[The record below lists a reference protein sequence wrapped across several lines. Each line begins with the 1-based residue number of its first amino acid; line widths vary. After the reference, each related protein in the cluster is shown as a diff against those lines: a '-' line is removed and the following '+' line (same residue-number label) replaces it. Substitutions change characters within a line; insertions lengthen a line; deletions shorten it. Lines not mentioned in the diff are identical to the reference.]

1 MDATSHSF
9 NLDPESIDYLNKIEH
24 SITHWSRELG
34 LTALR
39 IRGLEVQLAGL
50 YESRE
55 QFMKKTIEKAGFK
68 ADKAD
73 NINVLPNGEVRF
85 ILLPDEVATNPE

>member
-9 NLDPESIDYLNKIEH
+9 NLDSESVDYLGKIEH
-24 SITHWSRELG
+24 SINHWSKELG
-34 LTALR
+34 LVTLR

-55 QFMKKTIEKAGFK
+55 QFMKKAIEKAGFK

-73 NINVLPNGEVRF
+73 RINILPNGEVRF
-85 ILLPDEVATNPE
+85 TLLSDDAVVNPE